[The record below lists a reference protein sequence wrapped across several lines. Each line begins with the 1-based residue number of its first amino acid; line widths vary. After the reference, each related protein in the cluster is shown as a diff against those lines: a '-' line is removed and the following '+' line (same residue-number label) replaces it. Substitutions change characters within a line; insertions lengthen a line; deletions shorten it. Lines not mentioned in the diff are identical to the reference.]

1 MIMKLATAL
10 SERSDIQN
18 KISEISVRLNNNAK
32 VQDGDTPAE
41 NPIKLMEELDI
52 LLIRLEDLMAK
63 INLTNSKTIYD
74 GKTITELLA
83 HRDCLKKK
91 IEVMRNFL
99 NNASNRVNRVTRTE
113 IKIISTVP
121 VDEIQETLDC
131 LSKELR
137 QTDEKIQELNWITE
151 LI

>member
-1 MIMKLATAL
+1 MLLLCQNVLT
-10 SERSDIQN
+10 IQN

-41 NPIKLMEELDI
+41 NPIKLMEELDS

-63 INLTNSKTIYD
+63 INLTNSKTVYD

-91 IEVMRNFL
+91 IEIMRNFL
-99 NNASNRVNRVTRTE
+99 NNASNRVNRMTRTE

-121 VDEIQETLDC
+121 VSEIQETLDC

-137 QTDEKIQELNWITE
+137 QTDEKIQELNWTTE

>member
-1 MIMKLATAL
+1 MKLATAL

-32 VQDGDTPAE
+32 VQDGDAPAE
-41 NPIKLMEELDI
+41 NPIKLMEELDS

-63 INLTNSKTIYD
+63 INLTNSKTVYD

-91 IEVMRNFL
+91 IEIMRNFL
-99 NNASNRVNRVTRTE
+99 NNASNRVNRMTRTE

-121 VDEIQETLDC
+121 VSEIQETLDC

-137 QTDEKIQELNWITE
+137 QTDEKIQELNWTTE

>member
-41 NPIKLMEELDI
+41 NPLKLIEELDG
-52 LLIRLEDLMAK
+52 LLVRLETLMAK
-63 INLTNSKTIYD
+63 INFTNSKIVYNE
-74 GKTITELLA
+74 KTITELLA

-91 IEVMRNFL
+91 IEVIRNFL
-99 NNASNRVNRVTRTE
+99 NSASNRVNRMTRTE

-121 VDEIQETLDC
+121 VAEIQTTLDC

-137 QTDEKIQELNWITE
+137 QTDEKIQELNWTSE

>member
-1 MIMKLATAL
+1 MLL
-10 SERSDIQN
+10 LWSERSDIQN

-41 NPIKLMEELDI
+41 NPIKLMEELDS

-63 INLTNSKTIYD
+63 INLTNSKTVYD

-91 IEVMRNFL
+91 IEIMRNFL
-99 NNASNRVNRVTRTE
+99 NNASNRVNRMTRTE

-121 VDEIQETLDC
+121 VSEIQETLDC

-137 QTDEKIQELNWITE
+137 QTDEKIQELNWTTE

>member
-1 MIMKLATAL
+1 MKLATAL

-41 NPIKLMEELDI
+41 NPLKLIEELDG
-52 LLIRLEDLMAK
+52 LLVRLETLMAK
-63 INLTNSKTIYD
+63 INFTNSKIVYNE
-74 GKTITELLA
+74 KTITELLA

-91 IEVMRNFL
+91 IEVIRNFL
-99 NNASNRVNRVTRTE
+99 NSASNRVNRMTRTE

-121 VDEIQETLDC
+121 VAEIQTTLDC

-137 QTDEKIQELNWITE
+137 QTDEKIQELNWTSE

>member
-1 MIMKLATAL
+1 MKLATAL

-41 NPIKLMEELDI
+41 NPIKLMEELDS

-63 INLTNSKTIYD
+63 INLTNSKTVYD

-83 HRDCLKKK
+83 HRDCLNKK
-91 IEVMRNFL
+91 IEIMRNFL
-99 NNASNRVNRVTRTE
+99 NNASNRVNRMTRTE

-121 VDEIQETLDC
+121 VSEIQETLDC

-137 QTDEKIQELNWITE
+137 QTDEKIQELNWTTE

>member
-1 MIMKLATAL
+1 MIQ
-10 SERSDIQN
+10 SW

-41 NPIKLMEELDI
+41 NPLKLIEELDG
-52 LLIRLEDLMAK
+52 LLVRLETLMAK
-63 INLTNSKTIYD
+63 INLTNSKIVYNE
-74 GKTITELLA
+74 KTITELLA

-91 IEVMRNFL
+91 IEVIRNFL
-99 NNASNRVNRVTRTE
+99 NSASNRVNRMTRTE

-121 VDEIQETLDC
+121 VAEIQTTLDC

-137 QTDEKIQELNWITE
+137 QTDEKIQELNWTSE

>member
-1 MIMKLATAL
+1 MLYLPSYTKIL
-10 SERSDIQN
+10 IQSW

-41 NPIKLMEELDI
+41 NPLKLIEELDG
-52 LLIRLEDLMAK
+52 LLVRLETLMAK
-63 INLTNSKTIYD
+63 INLTNSKIVYNE
-74 GKTITELLA
+74 KTITELLA

-91 IEVMRNFL
+91 IEVIRNFL
-99 NNASNRVNRVTRTE
+99 NSASNRVNRMTRTE

-121 VDEIQETLDC
+121 VAEIQTTLDC

-137 QTDEKIQELNWITE
+137 QTDEKIQELNWTSE

>member
-41 NPIKLMEELDI
+41 NPIKLMEELDS

-83 HRDCLKKK
+83 RRDCLKKK

-99 NNASNRVNRVTRTE
+99 NNASNRVNRMTRTE

-121 VDEIQETLDC
+121 VDEMQKNIDC

-137 QTDEKIQELNWITE
+137 QTDEKIQELNWTTE

>member
-1 MIMKLATAL
+1 MKLATAL

-18 KISEISVRLNNNAK
+18 KISELSIRLNNNAK

-41 NPIKLMEELDI
+41 SPIKLMEELDR
-52 LLIRLEDLMAK
+52 LFIRLENLMTK
-63 INLTNSKTIYD
+63 INLTNSKTVYD

-91 IEVMRNFL
+91 IEVMRTFL
-99 NNASNRVNRVTRTE
+99 NNASNRVNRTTKTE
-113 IKIISTVP
+113 IKIISTVT
-121 VDEIQETLDC
+121 VSEIQETLDC

-137 QTDEKIQELNWITE
+137 QTDEKIQELNWTTK